1 MFVFSTE
8 ENLKAFII
16 APKKYLEER
25 PSMPSIFRILMLG
38 PKGVG
43 LHTQASALSDTYG
56 WRIVDFKQ
64 VVRDKLEEL
73 MRYEIHIPN
82 NPAPGGRIGLSEQEL
97 LEVIE
102 GKPMPAWKYIP
113 WIFDFLGFPL
123 EKKKPPPPEE
133 K

>member
-1 MFVFSTE
+1 
-8 ENLKAFII
+8 
-16 APKKYLEER
+16 
-25 PSMPSIFRILMLG
+25 MPSNFRILMLG

-43 LHTQASALSDTYG
+43 QHTQAAALSETYG

-82 NPAPGGRIGLSEQEL
+82 NPIPGGRIGLSEQEL
-97 LEVIE
+97 QEVIE
-102 GKPMPAWKYIP
+102 GKAIPAWKYIP
-113 WIFDFLGFPL
+113 WIFDFLGYPL